1 MEQAIIAIGSNLGD
15 RLEMVKR
22 AGSFLRKI
30 SGDEFEKSSIWES
43 EPVGGAK
50 YTFYNA
56 AALITTVLSPE
67 ELLCNLKEFEM
78 ACGREKDHARWSPR
92 ILDLDI
98 ITYGDLVIEMDN
110 LIIPHPEYKKRLF
123 VLYPIEE
130 LFPDWIDDSTNESL
144 GNIIKNA
151 PEIEIHKTELEW

>member
-1 MEQAIIAIGSNLGD
+1 MEKAVVAVGSNLGD
-15 RLEMVKR
+15 RLEMVRK
-22 AGSFLRKI
+22 AGEFLNYI
-30 SGDEFEKSSIWES
+30 SESKPVKSSIWES

-67 ELLCNLKEFEM
+67 KLLGKLKDFEI

-98 ITYGDLVIEMDN
+98 IILGDLVIETDN

-123 VLYPIEE
+123 VLNPLKEIM
-130 LFPDWIDDSTNESL
+130 PDWVDGLTGESL
-144 GNIIKNA
+144 GTLIEGA
-151 PEIEIHKTELEW
+151 PEIEIRKTELSW